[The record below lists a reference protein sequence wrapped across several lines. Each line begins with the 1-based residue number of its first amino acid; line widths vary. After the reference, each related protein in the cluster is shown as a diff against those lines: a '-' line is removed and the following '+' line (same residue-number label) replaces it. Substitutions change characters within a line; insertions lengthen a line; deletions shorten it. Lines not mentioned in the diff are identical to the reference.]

1 MPRQRQLTIPQS
13 IRVSK
18 VWFSLLRVNANRT
31 LWDFW
36 GVDPNILSQSCIEH
50 NIAELIDWAPPY
62 ERTWG
67 KSEGWTR

>member
-62 ERTWG
+62 E
-67 KSEGWTR
+67 